1 MQRVEV
7 TIIPGNI
14 YLERLFWT
22 ASATKPKSTESDY
35 YFTTDEVNIIPG
47 PCL

>member
-22 ASATKPKSTESDY
+22 ASPTKPKSTASDY
-35 YFTTDEVNIIPG
+35 YFTTDDVNIITG
-47 PCL
+47 SSL